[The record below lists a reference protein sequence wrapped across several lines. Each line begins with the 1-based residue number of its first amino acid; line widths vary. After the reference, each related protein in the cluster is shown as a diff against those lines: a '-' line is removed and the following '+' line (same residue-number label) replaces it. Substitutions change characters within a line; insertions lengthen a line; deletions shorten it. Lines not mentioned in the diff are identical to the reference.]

1 MSAFAQSIK
10 SGIKLCPSRGKSP
23 RGGPLVKELDLILK
37 YGPEVLS
44 VMPKVHHSSGLSG
57 EITSEGRRHQCVG
70 KANSSKKLDAVIGL
84 M

>member
-23 RGGPLVKELDLILK
+23 RGGPLVK
-37 YGPEVLS
+37 VLS